1 MICPKDVLQWFKTL
15 ESYKRI
21 DTMCSLLE
29 ACLPF
34 ELRFLGTCLEELGR
48 RDSPELRGM
57 ELRANNP
64 QDLAADMHNCQK
76 GEPTDIKIRR
86 KMALYLALIRACNRN
101 CVSEI
106 FRTLECWGE
115 RDFASMSDQ
124 DTLLELLLVYTMA
137 AKHPVFSYH
146 QHTKCAE
153 ILAKIKEIKRATDEA
168 TQIESLQ
175 QPQLQL
181 QQQQQQQLQQQ
192 TQQTQQQQQP
202 QHTQHVLHHQQQ
214 QQQQHPP
221 PPPFHH
227 QMVQMLQT
235 PQVTAPMIYSQ
246 HWPKVSDSHLREF
259 PRFLQRMQVQ
269 LINGDGLYIY
279 TLYVYPPSN
288 MNETPVISSLFFSVH
303 LRLAAAW
310 QRR

>member
-1 MICPKDVLQWFKTL
+1 LEMICPKDVLQWFKTL

-48 RDSPELRGM
+48 RDSPEFRGM

-64 QDLAADMHNCQK
+64 QDLATDMHNCQK

-86 KMALYLALIRACNRN
+86 KMALYLAMIRACNRS

-115 RDFASMSDQ
+115 RDFSSMSDQ

-146 QHTKCAE
+146 QHTKCGE
-153 ILAKIKEIKRATDEA
+153 ILAKIKEVKRVTDET
-168 TQIESLQ
+168 TQTES
-175 QPQLQL
+175 QPMQPPL
-181 QQQQQQQLQQQ
+181 QQQQQQQLPPQPQSHPQQHLLH
-192 TQQTQQQQQP
+192 QQP
-202 QHTQHVLHHQQQ
+202 QQQ
-214 QQQQHPP
+214 QQQQLPYPHA
-221 PPPFHH
+221 
-227 QMVQMLQT
+227 QMMQILQP
-235 PQVTAPMIYSQ
+235 PQVTTPMIFPQ
-246 HWPKVSDSHLREF
+246 HWPKVSSYGIPLN
-259 PRFLQRMQVQ
+259 LLK
-269 LINGDGLYIY
+269 LIL
-279 TLYVYPPSN
+279 
-288 MNETPVISSLFFSVH
+288 
-303 LRLAAAW
+303 
-310 QRR
+310 